1 MKVGEKNYED
11 GQSDES
17 APEAKG
23 SAIESIPVYLANV
36 PANNQIQLILNARWS
51 SHGIFFRLPKF
62 KPQILKFF

>member
-36 PANNQIQLILNARWS
+36 PANNQIQLILNAR
-51 SHGIFFRLPKF
+51 
-62 KPQILKFF
+62 